1 MTAQDLLNYAQTAL
15 LNTDE
20 LSLELCAAAL
30 LQAQAQ
36 DPKKKLNETQLLDL
50 AFFRLVLRLKMDV
63 PQSLFFLV
71 KEIQEF
77 LKQVNTATKY
87 KTGEIEL

>member
-1 MTAQDLLNYAQTAL
+1 MSAQDLLAYARTAL
-15 LNTDE
+15 LSPDE
-20 LSLELCAAAL
+20 VTLALCQSAL
-30 LQAQAQ
+30 KEAQAM
-36 DPKKKLNETQLLDL
+36 DPKGKLNETQLLDL

-63 PQSLFFLV
+63 PESLLFLV

-87 KTGEIEL
+87 KIGEIEL